1 MTDYQKAELKMLQGV
16 VNFFNQ
22 NPELEKNN
30 KILKK
35 HLDLVREKITE
46 IKENELKQG
55 FNNTGYTEN
64 KKEVKNEL
72 ADLDIN
78 ITASICSFATDTG
91 KNELYQEFNKP
102 ISRVQTMSDIDIVN
116 YSNTIVAES
125 QKYKDELEPYNVTAD
140 ELVNLTKLIDD
151 YSAILLIP
159 AQERKEKKVATENI
173 KNLISETLII
183 LSRSLD
189 NDMIHYKD
197 TEADLYETYLN
208 IREIDD
214 SKTTALSIK
223 GKVTDAHFPDQP
235 VQYVQVTV
243 KFKPGSELSGNVKS
257 SYTTTTTKLGN
268 FQFKGLPEGSCRVKF
283 ERNNYRTLELNSE
296 VHHDK
301 FTKLDVLFAKEE
313 V

>member
-16 VNFFNQ
+16 VSFFNQ
-22 NPELEKNN
+22 NPEFEKNN

-64 KKEVKNEL
+64 KKKAKYEL

-91 KNELYQEFNKP
+91 KNELYQEFKTP
-102 ISRVQTMSDIDIVN
+102 ISKVKIMSDIDIVN

-151 YSAILLIP
+151 
-159 AQERKEKKVATENI
+159 
-173 KNLISETLII
+173 
-183 LSRSLD
+183 
-189 NDMIHYKD
+189 
-197 TEADLYETYLN
+197 
-208 IREIDD
+208 
-214 SKTTALSIK
+214 
-223 GKVTDAHFPDQP
+223 
-235 VQYVQVTV
+235 
-243 KFKPGSELSGNVKS
+243 
-257 SYTTTTTKLGN
+257 
-268 FQFKGLPEGSCRVKF
+268 
-283 ERNNYRTLELNSE
+283 
-296 VHHDK
+296 
-301 FTKLDVLFAKEE
+301 
-313 V
+313 